1 MMNEQKQQEA
11 VEESRDM
18 RREPRV
24 YWIARYYH
32 RHGEDY
38 GLFQHKPTEDEMLTF
53 FSIEGLAPDELE
65 WNVEARGPFEVNK

>member
-1 MMNEQKQQEA
+1 MTP
-11 VEESRDM
+11 EEKSETTHPRPT
-18 RREPRV
+18 PRV

-38 GLFQHKPTEDEMLTF
+38 GLFEHKPTEAQMLTF